1 MYLTR
6 RRNKPDFE
14 HPLLLGFSGKERAG
28 KSTAAQYVKS
38 KHGGVIFAFADTLK
52 AQVFDLNYLR
62 GKEMADFLKYANE
75 EKYHDFDFHALPRA
89 NMVNPNRQQ
98 KIDWINRNKEDF
110 GNILQVYG
118 DFKRKDNPNFFIE
131 RTLLAINKAVD
142 DGQYVI
148 SVDDL
153 RFTNEA
159 EALSKIGFDI
169 VRVQAGDEIRAARGA
184 SRNPIHASETQLDN
198 YYHSFAV
205 FNNLQEHDL
214 HKQIDTVIE
223 TILNKDYQ

>member
-1 MYLTR
+1 MIYR
-6 RRNKPDFE
+6 KRNKPDFE
-14 HPLLLGFSGKERAG
+14 HPLLLGFSGKTKAG
-28 KSTAAQYVKS
+28 KTTAAQYVKS
-38 KHGGVIFAFADTLK
+38 KHGGVIFAFADSLK
-52 AQVFDLNYLR
+52 SSIFDLNYLR
-62 GKEMADFLKYANE
+62 GRETDDFLEYSQAE
-75 EKYHDFDFHALPRA
+75 GHDFDFHALPRA

-118 DFKRKDNPNFFIE
+118 DYKRKDNPDYFIE
-131 RTLLAINKAVD
+131 RTLLAINRAVD

-148 SVDDL
+148 CVDDL

-159 EALSKIGFDI
+159 EALSKIGFEI

-184 SRNPIHASETQLDN
+184 SRNPLHASETQLDN
-198 YYHSFAV
+198 YYHSFTV
-205 FNNLQEHDL
+205 FNNLEPHDL